1 MNSRPIISTLVLAG
15 LTGAPITGALAERVN
30 QNSAK
35 AKAALEAC
43 SDSGSATVES
53 GGVTSCITGG
63 GHGIVCGG
71 TPGAIAAHPDLAG
84 TCDTFRR
91 APKNPWG
98 ITAGELARVNVV
110 KATKPAKRPK
120 S

>member
-1 MNSRPIISTLVLAG
+1 MNSRHILSALLLAG
-15 LTGAPITGALAERVN
+15 LTGAPITGASAERVN

-43 SDSGSATVES
+43 SDSGSAVIES

-71 TPGAIAAHPDLAG
+71 TPGAIAEHPDLKG

-110 KATKPAKRPK
+110 KPTKPVKRPK